1 MSETGIAGRIQED
14 TKTAMKAR
22 DRDRLGTL
30 RMLSA
35 ALKNAAIDSDGGSLT
50 EDEEQA
56 ILKKQLK
63 QRNESAEAYRKAG
76 REEQASAEE
85 AEAEVIGE
93 YLPERLSGGEL
104 EGIVDRAI
112 SETGAEGMR
121 DMGRVMGRATELA
134 GGRADGRELSG
145 LVRSRLQ

>member
-1 MSETGIAGRIQED
+1 MTTIAERIQED

-22 DRDRLGTL
+22 DRERLGTL
-30 RMLSA
+30 RMLNA
-35 ALKNAAIDSDGGSLT
+35 ALKNASIDSSSGSLS
-50 EDEEQA
+50 EDEEQT

-76 REEQASAEE
+76 REEQAASEE
-85 AEAEVIGE
+85 AEAAVIGE
-93 YLPERLSGGEL
+93 YLPEPLSGEEL

-121 DMGRVMGRATELA
+121 DMGRVMARATELA

-145 LVRSRLQ
+145 LVRARLQ